1 TGRGLLGA
9 PEGALQVADD
19 VTSLLPG
26 TIEPRKGYRELQ
38 AQVAGTTA
46 PDPGDASGVAYGDGQ
61 VAQLRKQGA
70 DHVLALHDPDA
81 GTSSVSAQVSLH
93 PEGGVPMRSM
103 GRRAYACTGAG
114 VMRVEDGAVREAGIP
129 RALDINRVFV
139 GPIAG
144 GIM

>member
-1 TGRGLLGA
+1 MKPITHLRLRGLVTGRGLLGA

-19 VTSLLPG
+19 VVSLLPG

-46 PDPGDASGVAYGDGQ
+46 PAPGDASGVAYEDGQ
-61 VAQLRKQGA
+61 VVQLRKQGA

-81 GTSSVSAQVSLH
+81 GTSGLSSPVTLH
-93 PEGGVPMRSM
+93 PEGGVPMRSL

-114 VMRVEDGAVREAGIP
+114 VLRVEDGSAKDAGIP
-129 RALDINRVFV
+129 
-139 GPIAG
+139 
-144 GIM
+144 